1 MHSDAQQFQ
10 PYGDIQLTCPDIYK
24 TNQVHL
30 RGQVKV
36 YRPELQDY
44 VSVCLNNK
52 NGFNRGAAAAVC
64 RQLGF
69 VDAKL
74 EPTTVHNDH
83 FGPPDIYG

>member
-1 MHSDAQQFQ
+1 M
-10 PYGDIQLTCPDIYK
+10 
-24 TNQVHL
+24 
-30 RGQVKV
+30 

-69 VDAKL
+69 VDAEF